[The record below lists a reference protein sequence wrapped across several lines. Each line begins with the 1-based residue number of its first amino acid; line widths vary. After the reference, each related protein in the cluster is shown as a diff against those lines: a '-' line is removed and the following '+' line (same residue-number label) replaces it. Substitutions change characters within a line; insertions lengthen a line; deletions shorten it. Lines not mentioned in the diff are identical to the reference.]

1 MMRILVCGGRDFDD
15 YNLLSRTLHEV
26 VQSAVK
32 SPQDNIYKD
41 TVIIHGWAKGAD
53 TMADKWAFTN
63 NIKIERH
70 AANWSKY
77 GRAAG
82 PIRNKVMLRE
92 GKPDLIVAFPG
103 DTGTADMVTQAKAAG
118 VEVREIK

>member
-1 MMRILVCGGRDFDD
+1 MRILVCGGRDFDD
-15 YNLLSRTLHEV
+15 YNLLSQTLHEV

-41 TVIIHGWAKGAD
+41 TIIIHGWAKGVDA
-53 TMADKWAFTN
+53 MADRWALTN
-63 NIKIERH
+63 KINIERY
-70 AANWSKY
+70 AADWSKY

-82 PIRNKVMLRE
+82 PIRNEVMLRE
-92 GKPDLIVAFPG
+92 GEPDLVVAFPG
-103 DTGTADMVTQAKAAG
+103 GRGTANMIAQAKAAG